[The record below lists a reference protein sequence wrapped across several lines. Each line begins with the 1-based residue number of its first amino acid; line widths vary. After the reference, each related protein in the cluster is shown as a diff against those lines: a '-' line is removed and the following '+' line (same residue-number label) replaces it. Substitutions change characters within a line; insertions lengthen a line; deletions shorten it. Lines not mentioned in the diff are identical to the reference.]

1 MPLVRALTSWSG
13 HRVGDEFE
21 VSDTEARIL
30 TALDLPGGPKAVIV
44 DIDEPIDL
52 PKGFYRRRDMRARK

>member
-13 HRVGDEFE
+13 HHEGDEFQ

-30 TALDLPGGPKAVIV
+30 TALDLPGGPKAIV
-44 DIDEPIDL
+44 VDDQPLEL
-52 PKGFYRRRDMRARK
+52 PKGFYRRRDMRAKR